1 VRSEEWGVR
10 REENQVSRDPAGER
24 ADSTRP
30 PNPRLADDP
39 SSLLTPHSS
48 LFLIGPR
55 GSGKTTVARLL
66 AERLGWDWLDADD
79 VLEARHGRSVASIFS
94 EEGEAGFREKEAAVL
109 AELCGRRR
117 CVLATGG
124 GVVVREAN
132 RALLRASGCVV
143 WLTADAETLWRR
155 LEADERGRGR
165 RPVLT
170 VGGRAEV
177 EEVLRVR
184 EAWYREC
191 AHLTV
196 RTEGRPPEAVAE
208 EILGVTAGRRAP

>member
-1 VRSEEWGVR
+1 MLSGAEDCGP
-10 REENQVSRDPAGER
+10 QA
-24 ADSTRP
+24 
-30 PNPRLADDP
+30 RLLHARP
-39 SSLLTPHSS
+39 SSPLPLFPSS
-48 LFLIGPR
+48 VFLIGPR

-66 AERLGWDWLDADD
+66 AGRLGWDWLDADD
-79 VLEARHGRSVASIFS
+79 VLEARHGKSVAAVFA

-117 CVLATGG
+117 CIVATGG

-143 WLTADAETLWRR
+143 WLTADAETLWCR
-155 LEADERGRGR
+155 LEGDDRGRER

-177 EEVLRVR
+177 EEVLRLR
-184 EAWYREC
+184 EPWYREC

-208 EILGVTAGRRAP
+208 EILGVAVGWRGP